1 MLLQGLKRDATALRV
16 IYDLPYIT
24 RVELRVGSSTFLLAL
39 MRYVSV
45 VRLVRLSLYAENS
58 FGCRSCGAQTKVIH
72 LCQREECKNGSEH
85 CGTVAE
91 EEEEEA
97 SND

>member
-1 MLLQGLKRDATALRV
+1 
-16 IYDLPYIT
+16 
-24 RVELRVGSSTFLLAL
+24 

-91 EEEEEA
+91 EEEEA
-97 SND
+97 SNDWVLQTWKEMESSVYYVP

>member
-45 VRLVRLSLYAENS
+45 VRLVRLSLS
-58 FGCRSCGAQTKVIH
+58 LS
-72 LCQREECKNGSEH
+72 LC
-85 CGTVAE
+85 
-91 EEEEEA
+91 
-97 SND
+97 

>member
-45 VRLVRLSLYAENS
+45 VRLVRLSLSMLKTALAVEAAVLRPKS
-58 FGCRSCGAQTKVIH
+58 FISVNARNVKMAQ
-72 LCQREECKNGSEH
+72 S
-85 CGTVAE
+85 TVE
-91 EEEEEA
+91 L
-97 SND
+97 

>member
-45 VRLVRLSLYAENS
+45 VRLVRLSMLKTALAVEAAVLRPKS
-58 FGCRSCGAQTKVIH
+58 FISVNARNVKMAQ
-72 LCQREECKNGSEH
+72 S
-85 CGTVAE
+85 TVE
-91 EEEEEA
+91 L
-97 SND
+97 

>member
-45 VRLVRLSLYAENS
+45 VRLVRLSLSLYAENS

-91 EEEEEA
+91 EEEEA
-97 SND
+97 S

>member
-45 VRLVRLSLYAENS
+45 VRLVRLSLSLSMLKTALAVEAAVLRPKS
-58 FGCRSCGAQTKVIH
+58 FISVNARNVKMAQ
-72 LCQREECKNGSEH
+72 S
-85 CGTVAE
+85 TVE
-91 EEEEEA
+91 L
-97 SND
+97 